1 MNGNNEVKKLLSVV
15 LVDIEIL
22 LRMMFIR
29 IIVIA

>member
-1 MNGNNEVKKLLSVV
+1 MNGNNEVKKILSVV